1 VTSLKQN
8 FATNLRL
15 LCGRHRSV
23 SEVCRRLGIN
33 RQQFNKYLA
42 GTSLPSPATLGRICA
57 FFAIDQG
64 DILVA
69 PDEFARLAG
78 ARPPEQGPVPPPLFA
93 PTVDRIVTHF
103 PESSR
108 KLERYV
114 GYYFGYYCTPAYPRK
129 VIKSLSRI
137 CRSGDHFYDRTIER
151 LVDKRR
157 PHARFS
163 VCKYTGSVVHT
174 EDRIYI
180 AHANLFLNQ
189 TMSLVVFYPS
199 YRATLQYLSGV
210 CVSVSSGPGRQ
221 PFASRVVYQYLGATI
236 DRRQALAA
244 CGLYP
249 IDSAEIGEEIRLRVR
264 NAVPPGESSLRA
276 LEY

>member
-1 VTSLKQN
+1 MTLKQN

-23 SEVCRRLGIN
+23 SEVCRRLAIN

-42 GTSLPSPATLGRICA
+42 GASLPSSATLGRICA

-64 DILVA
+64 DILLA
-69 PDEFARLAG
+69 PAEFAALAG
-78 ARPPEQGPVPPPLFA
+78 ARPQERGPVPPPLFA
-93 PTVDRIVTHF
+93 PTVDRIASHF
-103 PESSR
+103 PDSSR

-114 GYYFGYYCTPAYPRK
+114 GYYFCYYCSPAYPRK

-157 PHARFS
+157 PQARFS

-180 AHANLFLNQ
+180 AHSNLFLNQ

-210 CVSVSSGPGRQ
+210 FVSVSSGPGRQ
-221 PFASRVVYQYLGATI
+221 PFASRVVYHYLGPTI
-236 DRRQALAA
+236 DRRRALAS